1 MRRKRDY
8 KKGNQPEPV
17 WQEVDTRTIILRKKP
32 PTRTRQKT
40 SQKTT
45 QVKNNLRADQRDM
58 LIQDDV
64 EYADGAT
71 LLIAKDIHGRICER
85 MGNYVIITETWGAQ
99 DTMEKVLILIRER
112 KKPKE

>member
-1 MRRKRDY
+1 MARSGY
-8 KKGNQPEPV
+8 QNNS
-17 WQEVDTRTIILRKKP
+17 TTNANP
-32 PTRTRQKT
+32 PTRAGRKT
-40 SQKTT
+40 AQNTT
-45 QVKNNLRADQRDM
+45 QEKSNLEADNQDM
-58 LIQDDV
+58 PIQDDV